1 VDRNNSISLKNNWKA
16 TWASASQ
23 RSLMLTGSAIVAV
36 ILSAM
41 PFFFQSIE
49 RRPGTQLHDIVLSQL
64 QPHDVSLYIFMII
77 WTMALL
83 TLIRAIQTPSIYVHY
98 VWLYIVIC
106 MTRMLTITLV
116 PLAAPAGLVELVDPL
131 TGVFYGHTVITKDL
145 FYSGHTASLLSMY
158 FCLPKK
164 GDKILALLASLIVG
178 CLLLVQHVHYT
189 IDVLA
194 APVFVYLLNRVLKS
208 TIFADD
214 KLNRIS

>member
-23 RSLMLTGSAIVAV
+23 RSLMLTGSAIVAI

-49 RRPGTQLHDIVLSQL
+49 HRPGTQLHDIVLSQL
-64 QPHDVSLYIFMII
+64 QAHDVSLYIFMII